1 MKAFAMSWLL
11 AAGLLAQAAGARA
24 ADSPRQQQTMDFGW
38 RFALGDPAG
47 AQAAGFDDSKW
58 QAVDLPHDW
67 SIHLAFD
74 KNAPAGRPGGYLP
87 AGIGWYRKSFRVPDS
102 CRGRLVSVEFDG
114 IREHGEV
121 WINGHSLGQR
131 PYGYTSVVYDMTPY
145 LKFGDEDNVLA
156 LNGPPGAT
164 GFGEGRPVVREIVA
178 YWPALVPREEIV
190 TRDRKST
197 RLNSSHL
204 GI

>member
-87 AGIGWYRKSFRVPDS
+87 AGLGGGRESFRGPAFL
-102 CRGRLVSVEFDG
+102 RGRVVSEELPRPGFLQG
-114 IREHGEV
+114 QAG
-121 WINGHSLGQR
+121 LGRVRRHPRARRGLDQR
-131 PYGYTSVVYDMTPY
+131 P
-145 LKFGDEDNVLA
+145 LA
-156 LNGPPGAT
+156 GAAPLRLH
-164 GFGEGRPVVREIVA
+164 ERRVRHDA
-178 YWPALVPREEIV
+178 VPKVR
-190 TRDRKST
+190 
-197 RLNSSHL
+197 
-204 GI
+204 G